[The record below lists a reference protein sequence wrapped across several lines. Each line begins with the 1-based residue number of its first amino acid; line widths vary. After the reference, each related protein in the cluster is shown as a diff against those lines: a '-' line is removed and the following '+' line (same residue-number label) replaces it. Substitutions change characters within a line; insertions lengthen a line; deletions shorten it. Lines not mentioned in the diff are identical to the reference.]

1 MLKWRFEQSCISDR
15 QLKSA
20 DICYSFLVI
29 RILAKVPASLVF
41 SMLSDCAEVWISPDI
56 LHPLTANLLVAMA
69 TEQTLMIKISPC
81 WKWAEEFREQ
91 LLTFWLQTRLSGSL
105 CDCRTGKLILYCV
118 VVLCGLWLVFGSRHT
133 TTQFWCQTLRWWF
146 YLPPLTVTHS
156 LGEGCTYRLHH
167 RCHK

>member
-118 VVLCGLWLVFGSRHT
+118 WFVVGVWL
-133 TTQFWCQTLRWWF
+133 QTHHYTVL
-146 YLPPLTVTHS
+146 LPNSEVMVLFSSSYSNS
-156 LGEGCTYRLHH
+156 LSGRRLHLPFASSLPQVG
-167 RCHK
+167 C